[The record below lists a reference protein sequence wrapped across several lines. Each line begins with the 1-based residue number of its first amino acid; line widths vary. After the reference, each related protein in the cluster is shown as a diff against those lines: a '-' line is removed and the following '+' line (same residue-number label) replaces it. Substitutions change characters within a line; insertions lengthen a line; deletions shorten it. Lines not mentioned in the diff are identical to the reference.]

1 MIPVAGLHPDW
12 LVPDWPAPSHVRAVF
27 TTRSGGV
34 SRGPFA
40 SLNLG
45 DHVQDQADHVATNR
59 LRLAEALQAQ
69 PVFMQQVHGTDV
81 LVLDPAVKRSIT
93 PVADACLT
101 SHPAQVCT
109 VMVADCLPVLFTTQD
124 GSVVAAA
131 HAGWRGLCQGV
142 LESVLQEIKLFRQ
155 YSIDKFAINNGAN
168 DVYAWL
174 GPAIGPDAFEVGAE
188 VRQAFMQA
196 SADPEQ
202 TAALFRPHTPGKFL
216 ANLAALARQRLFN
229 AGIIHVFGND
239 GSPSWCTVNHPDR
252 YFSHRRDAASLG
264 GSGRMAAC
272 IWREP

>member
-1 MIPVAGLHPDW
+1 MAGLHPDW
-12 LVPDWPAPSHVRAVF
+12 LVPDWPAPAKVRAVF

-34 SRGPFA
+34 SQGPFA

-45 DHVQDQADHVATNR
+45 DHVQDQPDHVATNR
-59 LRLAEALQAQ
+59 LRLADALQAQ
-69 PVFMQQVHGTDV
+69 PVFMQQVHGTEV
-81 LVLDPAVKRSIT
+81 LTLDPAAKLATI
-93 PVADACLT
+93 PVADACIT

-109 VMVADCLPVLFTTQD
+109 VMVADCLPVLFTTRD
-124 GSVVAAA
+124 GNVVAAA

-142 LESVLQEIKLFRQ
+142 LESVLHKISVFRHIGTDKL
-155 YSIDKFAINNGAN
+155 AINNIAN
-168 DVYAWL
+168 DVYVWM
-174 GPAIGPDAFEVGAE
+174 GPAIGPSAFEVGAD

-202 TAALFRPHTPGKFL
+202 TEALFAPHTPGKYL
-216 ANLAALARQRLFN
+216 ANLSALARQRLFN

-239 GSPSWCTVNHPDR
+239 GSPAWCTVNQPDR